1 MMKTSSDVRR
11 PTSDVS
17 AGDPSCDGVLTDR
30 RGAASTD
37 ARTWFSGRRTVGIIA
52 LCCLNAVL
60 LAAEIPEPRP
70 PVPPNPVI
78 VPQPPSLDGGLELDP
93 VEAALKTL
101 RERLAGHDRRIAEL
115 LTEIDGR
122 TAPRPDLAGLDEA
135 RREREAALAKASAAA
150 QDFIA
155 RRRANGATPV
165 NAPSSDGSDALR
177 ALNRL
182 AVADCYRRLVL
193 EGGGDDEVKA
203 GELALAEVDAAL
215 LGEADLPTLFYLRT
229 WFLTERARR
238 HGDPAIASQA
248 HETARALLRDFPH
261 SSLART
267 AQELVRDLPGGT
279 P

>member
-1 MMKTSSDVRR
+1 MNRM
-11 PTSDVS
+11 
-17 AGDPSCDGVLTDR
+17 PSCLLLILAGT
-30 RGAASTD
+30 
-37 ARTWFSGRRTVGIIA
+37 
-52 LCCLNAVL
+52 
-60 LAAEIPEPRP
+60 LAAADLPEPRP
-70 PVPPNPVI
+70 PAPPNPVI
-78 VPQPPSLDGGLELDP
+78 VPQPPNLDAGLDLDP
-93 VEAALKTL
+93 VEAALKVL

-115 LTEIDGR
+115 LAQIDGR

-182 AVADCYRRLVL
+182 SVADCYRRLVL
-193 EGGGDDEVKA
+193 DGGGEDEVKA
-203 GELALAEVDAAL
+203 GELALSEVDAAL

-238 HGDPAIASQA
+238 SNDPAIATQA
-248 HETARALLRDFPH
+248 HDAARAILRDFPH

-267 AQELVRDLPGGT
+267 AQELVRDLPGGAQ
-279 P
+279 